1 MRHSHSQPPAGGV
14 LVAGMASWAG
24 CMRLPAAGGYVNFTD
39 PGNCMGTSQGIWPPA
54 DQGPTQNA
62 SGAIT
67 TTPWNLGGL
76 TGYGLTLG
84 WLDVRGRKWGWGDK
98 RACIQFVC
106 TAAALAAVCASTQR
120 KVADHTRKFPAA
132 HSPRPAPKLLHEQA
146 TALPANAQ
154 VHLRDGTG
162 RVIEASY
169 TLGRGLVIAGE
180 CVS

>member
-1 MRHSHSQPPAGGV
+1 MHTQQIALRHQPRMRHSHSQPPAGGV

-39 PGNCMGTSQGIWPPA
+39 PGNCMGTSQGVWPPA
-54 DQGPTQNA
+54 DQGPTKNA

-120 KVADHTRKFPAA
+120 KVADHTPGN
-132 HSPRPAPKLLHEQA
+132 PPPLTRPALHPKSCMSRQRPSQQTRKCTCG
-146 TALPANAQ
+146 TARA
-154 VHLRDGTG
+154 V
-162 RVIEASY
+162 
-169 TLGRGLVIAGE
+169 
-180 CVS
+180 